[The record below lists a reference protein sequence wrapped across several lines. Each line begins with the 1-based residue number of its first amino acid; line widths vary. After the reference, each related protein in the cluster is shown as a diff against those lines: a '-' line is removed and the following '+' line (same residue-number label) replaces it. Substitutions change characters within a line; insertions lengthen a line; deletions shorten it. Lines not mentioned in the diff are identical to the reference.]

1 MILSIFSVTLN
12 GKIELEI
19 FFAAICED
27 TFEEV
32 EGGTEAKIELEER
45 NC

>member
-1 MILSIFSVTLN
+1 MFSVTLK

-19 FFAAICED
+19 FFAEICDD

-32 EGGTEAKIELEER
+32 EGGIEDKIVLVER
-45 NC
+45 T